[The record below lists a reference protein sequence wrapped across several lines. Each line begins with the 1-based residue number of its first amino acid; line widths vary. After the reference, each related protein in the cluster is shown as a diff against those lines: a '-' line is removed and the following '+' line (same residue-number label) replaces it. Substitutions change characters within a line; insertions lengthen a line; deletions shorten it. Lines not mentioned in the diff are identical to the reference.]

1 MQLLCSLCYDDVM
14 KSRLEYMKADTIEP
28 GLLRLFRTYV
38 LVVNVFFLFNIVM
51 MAGNHD
57 VFSKPLFYINLIVL
71 LLLDFLLF
79 YPRFQKLLG
88 KKFLATGIIFFLF
101 MNALQYWTIL
111 QIELPVDMFEW
122 VRTYF
127 SSSFVVLFIPMMITA
142 WQYGLPGTIVFLLIS
157 ATLEASIFLFY
168 ADATQGL
175 YSLGLIF
182 FRSVNFLLIGG
193 IISRLMSAQRKQR
206 YDLKAANQQLSHYAS
221 TLEQLSTSRE
231 RNRLARELHDTL
243 AHTLSGVSVQLEAVR
258 ALWENSPE
266 DAHSMLGQAL
276 SDTRSGLTETRRA
289 LKDLRA
295 EPLEDLGLLLA
306 LNHLC
311 TDLETK
317 TGVVID
323 MQLPEQF
330 DSTSAVLQHC
340 IYRTV
345 QEAFNNIDH
354 HAGAKKVLL
363 HLEVEE
369 LEECSEIHLTIQ
381 DDGIGFDPVKD
392 VESEHFGLR
401 GIRERVNLLDG
412 TFSLIASPGK
422 GAQLLITL
430 KEERE

>member
-1 MQLLCSLCYDDVM
+1 MQLFPLLCYDDVM
-14 KSRLEYMKADTIEP
+14 KSRLDYMKAEAIEP

-38 LVVNVFFLFNIVM
+38 LVLNGFFFFNIVM
-51 MAGNHD
+51 MVSKND
-57 VFSKPLFYINLIVL
+57 IFLKPLFYINAIVL
-71 LLLDFLLF
+71 LLLDIFLF
-79 YPRFQKLLG
+79 YPKFQKQLG
-88 KKFLATGIIFFLF
+88 KKFLAIGIILFLL

-127 SSSFVVLFIPMMITA
+127 SSSFVVLFVPMMITA

-157 ATLEASIFLFY
+157 ATLEVSIFLFY

-193 IISRLMSAQRKQR
+193 IISRLMRAQRKQK

-221 TLEQLSTSRE
+221 TLEQLSISRE

-266 DAHSMLGQAL
+266 DAHTMLGQAL

-306 LNHLC
+306 LNNLC
-311 TDLETK
+311 SDLETK
-317 TGVVID
+317 TGIEID
-323 MQLPEQF
+323 YQLPEHF
-330 DSTSAVLQHC
+330 DSASAVLQHC

-345 QEAFNNIDH
+345 QEAFNNIDR

-363 HLEVEE
+363 HLGVEE
-369 LEECSEIHLTIQ
+369 LEKCSEIQLKIQ

-392 VESEHFGLR
+392 VEFEHFGLR
-401 GIRERVNLLDG
+401 GIRERVDILDG
-412 TFSLIASPGK
+412 TFSLTASPGR
-422 GAQLLITL
+422 GTQLLITL
-430 KEERE
+430 KEEQE